1 MSGDGPIP
9 ARWQEGPHTEG
20 DMGISLKVAK
30 EETVWTFV
38 GKLPNT
44 EQPKG
49 KDTEVRWGKRP
60 L

>member
-20 DMGISLKVAK
+20 DLGISLKVAK

-49 KDTEVRWGKRP
+49 KDT
-60 L
+60 